1 MIKEVEPG
9 FVMAQHR
16 WRKDKDGKPL
26 VEKMSTK
33 VFKTLPA
40 FRGED
45 PTNDSGHTVDI
56 PKQGWDLIDPDSLKT
71 PKAAV
76 EAQNLKEKAAE
87 DAAKA
92 LEEKA
97 KALEAKEKELEARAK
112 ALEAQSEKAQE
123 ETKSEEVV
131 SESTEEETASEE
143 APSEAQEATKQ
154 SSTSSRRRRNT
165 KPK

>member
-16 WRKDKDGKPL
+16 WRTGKDEKPL
-26 VEKMSTK
+26 VEKMATRVYK
-33 VFKTLPA
+33 HLPA

-76 EAQNLKEKAAE
+76 EAQEN
-87 DAAKA
+87 
-92 LEEKA
+92 
-97 KALEAKEKELEARAK
+97 
-112 ALEAQSEKAQE
+112 KAQE
-123 ETKSEEVV
+123 ETKAEEVV

-143 APSEAQEATKQ
+143 APAQAQEATNQ

>member
-1 MIKEVEPG
+1 MELRHLNEDGTLEPG
-9 FVMAQHR
+9 FVLVQHR
-16 WRKDKDGKPL
+16 WRTDKDGKPL
-26 VEKMSTK
+26 VDTMSELVYKNT
-33 VFKTLPA
+33 VA

-76 EAQNLKEKAAE
+76 EAQEN
-87 DAAKA
+87 
-92 LEEKA
+92 
-97 KALEAKEKELEARAK
+97 
-112 ALEAQSEKAQE
+112 KAQE
-123 ETKSEEVV
+123 ETKAEEVA
-131 SESTEEETASEE
+131 SEPTEEETASEE
-143 APSEAQEATKQ
+143 APAQAQEATNQ